1 MATTVE
7 MEGNSVDEA
16 IQAALD
22 QLGVER
28 SNAKIEILEEE
39 KNRGFFGLK
48 GSGKARVRVT
58 VVDAD
63 KSEGVEKAMSLVE
76 GIMGKMNLEGHV
88 ELIEN
93 DDNIEINISG
103 PDLGLLI
110 GKHGE
115 TLSAL
120 QSIASVVLRK
130 ANIDKKLVVD
140 IENYRQRRAEKLKE
154 MAVQVAERVV
164 RTGRKEALKPM
175 NSYDRRVVHLAL
187 KENDMV
193 QTSSEGIEPD
203 RKVVIAPI
211 K

>member
-16 IQAALD
+16 IQAALK

-28 SNAKIEILEEE
+28 SNAKVEILEEE
-39 KNRGFFGLK
+39 KNRSFFGFK

-58 VVDAD
+58 VVDAE
-63 KSEGVEKAMSLVE
+63 KSEGVEKTVTLIKEIIDS
-76 GIMGKMNLEGHV
+76 MNLEGHI

-115 TLSAL
+115 TLSAI
-120 QSIASVVLRK
+120 QSIASVVLK
-130 ANIDKKLVVD
+130 KENIDKKLVVD

-154 MAVQVAERVV
+154 IALQVAERVV
-164 RTGRKEALKPM
+164 RTGREEALKPM

-193 QTSSEGIEPD
+193 HTSSEGIEPD
-203 RKVVIAPI
+203 RKVVIAPV